1 VTRWAA
7 GNGRPYRDHRRPV
20 LAADLNEGKEYDSP
34 CILAGLNMVATRLTP
49 GDHADDNS
57 ISSEAPEQACERGDH
72 GHCARAHCQ
81 QGPEESRVD
90 ATRREALLREYSE
103 VGANFR
109 LLTDIRF
116 KLLALLPIA
125 AAAAA
130 ALKGDPLGIQGFG
143 LSLFGLVATLGL
155 ATYNARNDQ
164 LYDELVGR
172 AASVERSL
180 GLPDGYFANRPRPWL
195 YVPLGNFRWSID
207 HRIGVT
213 TIYAASVALWA
224 SGVLAPILDFAR
236 RVYPLLGLSRFAV
249 EDPTLVVNILASILA
264 IALTVLGIVVIGKNK
279 KRRAKQLRAWAVEA
293 VKTAAGLQVGR
304 LAECKDLLLL
314 CEKLSG
320 EKRETIRSRAQF
332 YAKLD
337 AESLGHYVPSGSQ
350 EVTAAHIVALLTD
363 LPARWLFDCATN
375 RRGSVRATK

>member
-1 VTRWAA
+1 
-7 GNGRPYRDHRRPV
+7 
-20 LAADLNEGKEYDSP
+20 
-34 CILAGLNMVATRLTP
+34 
-49 GDHADDNS
+49 
-57 ISSEAPEQACERGDH
+57 
-72 GHCARAHCQ
+72 
-81 QGPEESRVD
+81 
-90 ATRREALLREYSE
+90 
-103 VGANFR
+103 
-109 LLTDIRF
+109 
-116 KLLALLPIA
+116 
-125 AAAAA
+125 
-130 ALKGDPLGIQGFG
+130 
-143 LSLFGLVATLGL
+143 
-155 ATYNARNDQ
+155 
-164 LYDELVGR
+164 
-172 AASVERSL
+172 
-180 GLPDGYFANRPRPWL
+180 
-195 YVPLGNFRWSID
+195 VPLGNFRWSID

-224 SGVLAPILDFAR
+224 SGVLAPILEFVR

-249 EDPTLVVNILASILA
+249 EDPALVVNILASILA

-279 KRRAKQLRAWAVEA
+279 KRRAKQLRAWAAEA

-337 AESLGHYVPSGSQ
+337 AESVGHYVPSGSQ
-350 EVTAAHIVALLTD
+350 EVTVVHIVALLTD